1 MYDESK
7 DKHKQIVSKM
17 AKLKAE
23 LDGAKRA
30 NIAVGG
36 ASYPSDSSSSSD
48 DEFNG
53 SIFAKHA
60 RVDLPGDGA
69 TGNGNGGKP
78 DLYDCSPRDKYNT
91 LIMR

>member
-1 MYDESK
+1 M
-7 DKHKQIVSKM
+7 VSN
-17 AKLKAE
+17 AQKAE
-23 LDGAKRA
+23 LDGIKRA

-36 ASYPSDSSSSSD
+36 ASYTSDSSPSSD

-60 RVDLPGDGA
+60 RVDLPDDGT

-78 DLYDCSPRDKYNT
+78 NVGARNT
-91 LIMR
+91 WGFEKIIRLVFACPTTIQHTA